1 LYFGSG
7 LRMEARMGT
16 RIERDGLGERP
27 IPAEAYYGIHTARAM
42 ENFPIS
48 ALRAHPAL
56 IVATAQVKLAAARAN
71 VALGRLSSTV
81 GNAIVAAAR
90 EVIGG
95 RWHDQFVVD
104 VYQAGAGTSHNM
116 NANEV
121 LANRALELLGESR
134 GRYAVVHPN
143 DHVNMGQ
150 STNDVFPTAM
160 RLAALARMQSLLQ
173 ALDGLESA
181 LGDRA
186 RAFDGVVKAGRT
198 HLQDATPIRLG
209 QEFDGYAAAIAANLA
224 TIGETRQALRS
235 LGLGGTAVGTGMN
248 THPDYR
254 RLVTATLADVTG
266 ESLVAAPNPFDAM
279 QSMRPFAALSG
290 ALRVLCL
297 DLIRICNDLRLL
309 ASGPR
314 TGFAEIT
321 VPAVQAGSSI
331 MPGKVNPVMAE
342 MLNMVCF
349 QVIGQDTT
357 IAMAAQAG
365 QLELNVMMPVI
376 AHSLLHSVDILAGG
390 IAAFTSRC
398 VAGIQADVEQCR
410 RYAEE
415 TLALVTALSPRIG
428 YDRAAAL
435 AKEVW
440 ASGRSVR
447 EVATAQGVLTPAE
460 ISELL
465 DPRRLTEP
473 G

>member
-1 LYFGSG
+1 
-7 LRMEARMGT
+7 MAT
-16 RIERDGLGERP
+16 RSERDSLGERAV
-27 IPAEAYYGIHTARAM
+27 PAEAYYGIHTVRAM

-48 ALRAHPAL
+48 GLRAHPAL
-56 IVATAQVKLAAARAN
+56 IVATAQVKLAAAQAN

-104 VYQAGAGTSHNM
+104 VFQAGAGTSHNM

-121 LANRALELLGESR
+121 LANRALELLGEQR
-134 GRYAVVHPN
+134 GRYTVVHPN
-143 DHVNMGQ
+143 DQVNMGQ

-160 RLAALARMQSLLQ
+160 RIATLARMHSILQ
-173 ALDGLESA
+173 ALDGLASA
-181 LGDRA
+181 LSDRA

-209 QEFDGYAAAIAANLA
+209 QEFGGYATAMAANQA
-224 TIGETRQALRS
+224 AIGETRQGLRS

-254 RLVTATLADVTG
+254 RLVTATLADLTG
-266 ESLVAAPNPFDAM
+266 EPLVAAPDPFDAM

-290 ALRVLCL
+290 ALRTLCL

-314 TGFAEIT
+314 TGLAEIT
-321 VPAVQAGSSI
+321 VPAVQAGSSM

-342 MLNMVCF
+342 MLTMVCF
-349 QVIGQDTT
+349 QVMGHDAT

-376 AHSLLHSVDILAGG
+376 AQALLQSLDLLARG
-390 IAAFTSRC
+390 IAAFTTRC
-398 VAGIQADVEQCR
+398 VAGVQADVERCR
-410 RYAEE
+410 GYAEG

-428 YDRAAAL
+428 YERAAGL

-440 ASGRSVR
+440 SSGRSVR
-447 EVATAQGVLTPAE
+447 EVATEQGILSPAE

>member
-1 LYFGSG
+1 
-7 LRMEARMGT
+7 MAT
-16 RIERDGLGERP
+16 RSERDALGERAV
-27 IPAEAYYGIHTARAM
+27 PAEAYFGIHTVRAM

-48 ALRAHPAL
+48 GLRPHPAL

-90 EVIGG
+90 EVAGG

-121 LANRALELLGESR
+121 LANRALEHLGEPR

-143 DHVNMGQ
+143 DHVNMAQ

-160 RLAALARMQSLLQ
+160 RIATLARMHSLLQ

-181 LGDRA
+181 LRERA
-186 RAFDGVVKAGRT
+186 RHFDGVVKAGRT
-198 HLQDATPIRLG
+198 HLQDAVPIRLG
-209 QEFDGYAAAIAANLA
+209 QEIGGYATAIAANLA
-224 TIGETRQALRS
+224 MIGDTRQALRS

-254 RLVTATLADVTG
+254 RLVIAGLAELTG
-266 ESLVAAPNPFDAM
+266 ESLVAAPDPFDAM
-279 QSMRPFAALSG
+279 QSLRPFAAVSG
-290 ALRVLCL
+290 ALRTLCL

-314 TGFAEIT
+314 TGFAEIAL
-321 VPAVQAGSSI
+321 PAVQAGSSI

-342 MLNMVCF
+342 MLTMVCF
-349 QVIGQDTT
+349 QVIGNDTAV
-357 IAMAAQAG
+357 AMAVQAG
-365 QLELNVMMPVI
+365 QLELNVMMPVM
-376 AHSLLHSVDILAGG
+376 AHALLQSLDILAHA

-398 VAGIQADVEQCR
+398 VIGMQADVERCR

-415 TLALVTALSPRIG
+415 TIALVTALSPRIG

-440 ASGRSVR
+440 SSGRSVR
-447 EVATAQGVLTPAE
+447 DIVTDQGILTLEEV
-460 ISELL
+460 SELL

>member
-1 LYFGSG
+1 
-7 LRMEARMGT
+7 MAT
-16 RIERDGLGERP
+16 RSERDSLGERAV
-27 IPAEAYYGIHTARAM
+27 PAEVYYGIHTVRAM

-48 ALRAHPAL
+48 GLRAHPAM
-56 IVATAQVKLAAARAN
+56 IVATAQVKLAAAQAN

-104 VYQAGAGTSHNM
+104 VFQAGAGTSHNM

-121 LANRALELLGESR
+121 LANRALELLGEQR

-143 DHVNMGQ
+143 DQVNMGQ

-160 RLAALARMQSLLQ
+160 RIATLARMHSILQ
-173 ALDGLESA
+173 ALDGLASA
-181 LGDRA
+181 LSDRA

-209 QEFDGYAAAIAANLA
+209 QEFGGYATAMAANQA
-224 TIGETRQALRS
+224 AIGETRQGLRS

-254 RLVTATLADVTG
+254 RLVTATLADLTG
-266 ESLVAAPNPFDAM
+266 EPLVAAPDPFDAM

-290 ALRVLCL
+290 ALRTLCL

-314 TGFAEIT
+314 TGLAEIT
-321 VPAVQAGSSI
+321 VPAVQAGSSM

-342 MLNMVCF
+342 MLTMVCF
-349 QVIGQDTT
+349 QVMGHDAT

-376 AHSLLHSVDILAGG
+376 AQALLQSLDLLARG
-390 IAAFTSRC
+390 IAAFTTRC
-398 VAGIQADVEQCR
+398 VAGVQADVERCR
-410 RYAEE
+410 GYAEG

-428 YDRAAAL
+428 YERAAGL

-440 ASGRSVR
+440 SSGRSVR
-447 EVATAQGVLTPAE
+447 EVATEQGILSPAE

>member
-1 LYFGSG
+1 
-7 LRMEARMGT
+7 MGT
-16 RIERDGLGERP
+16 RTERDSLGERAV
-27 IPAEAYYGIHTARAM
+27 PAEAYFGVQTVRAV

-48 ALRAHPAL
+48 GLRAHPAL
-56 IVATAQVKLAAARAN
+56 IVATAQVKLAAAQAN
-71 VALGRLSSTV
+71 VALGRLSPTI

-90 EVIGG
+90 EVAGG

-121 LANRALELLGESR
+121 LANRALELLGEAR
-134 GRYAVVHPN
+134 GRYDVVHPN
-143 DHVNMGQ
+143 DHVNMAQ

-160 RLAALARMQSLLQ
+160 RLAALARLHSLLQ

-181 LGDRA
+181 LRERA
-186 RAFDGVVKAGRT
+186 RLFDGVVKAGRT

-209 QEFDGYAAAIAANLA
+209 QEFGGYATAVAAHQTAIA
-224 TIGETRQALRS
+224 ETRQALRS
-235 LGLGGTAVGTGMN
+235 VGLGGTAVGTGMN
-248 THPDYR
+248 SHPDYR
-254 RLVTATLADVTG
+254 RLVTARLGDVTG
-266 ESLVAAPNPFDAM
+266 EPLVAAPDPFDAM
-279 QSMRPFAALSG
+279 QSMRPFAAVSG
-290 ALRVLCL
+290 ALRTLCL

-314 TGFAEIT
+314 TGLAEISL
-321 VPAVQAGSSI
+321 PAVQPGSSI

-342 MLNMVCF
+342 MLSMVCF
-349 QVIGQDTT
+349 QVIGHDVT
-357 IAMAAQAG
+357 IAMATQAG

-376 AHSLLHSVDILAGG
+376 AHALLQSLDILAHG

-398 VAGIQADVEQCR
+398 VTGIQADAERCR

-415 TLALVTALSPRIG
+415 TV
-428 YDRAAAL
+428 AL
-435 AKEVW
+435 AGEAWK
-440 ASGRSVR
+440 SGRSLR
-447 EVATAQGVLTPAE
+447 DVAAAQGLLTPAE
-460 ISELL
+460 LGDLL

>member
-1 LYFGSG
+1 
-7 LRMEARMGT
+7 MGT
-16 RIERDGLGERP
+16 RTERDSLGERAV
-27 IPAEAYYGIHTARAM
+27 PAESYFGVQTVRAL

-48 ALRAHPAL
+48 GLRAHPSL
-56 IVATAQVKLAAARAN
+56 IVATAQVKLAAAQAN
-71 VALGRLSSTV
+71 VALGQLSPTI
-81 GNAIVAAAR
+81 GNAIMAAAR
-90 EVIGG
+90 EVAGG

-121 LANRALELLGESR
+121 LANRALELLGEAR

-143 DHVNMGQ
+143 DHVNMAQ

-160 RLAALARMQSLLQ
+160 RLAALARLHSLLQ

-181 LGDRA
+181 LRERA
-186 RAFDGVVKAGRT
+186 RLFDGVIKAGRT

-209 QEFDGYAAAIAANLA
+209 QEFGGYATAVAAHQTAIA
-224 TIGETRQALRS
+224 ETRQALRS
-235 LGLGGTAVGTGMN
+235 VGLGGTAVGTGMN
-248 THPDYR
+248 SHPDYR
-254 RLVTATLADVTG
+254 RLVTARLGDVTG
-266 ESLVAAPNPFDAM
+266 EPLVAAPDPFDAM
-279 QSMRPFAALSG
+279 QSMRPFAAVSG
-290 ALRVLCL
+290 ALRTLCL

-314 TGFAEIT
+314 TGLAEISL
-321 VPAVQAGSSI
+321 PAVQPGSSI

-342 MLNMVCF
+342 MLTMVCF
-349 QVIGQDTT
+349 QAIGHDVT

-376 AHSLLHSVDILAGG
+376 AHALLQSLDILARG

-398 VAGIQADVEQCR
+398 VAGIQTDAERCR

-415 TLALVTALSPRIG
+415 TVALVTALSPRIG
-428 YDRAAAL
+428 YERAAAL
-435 AKEVW
+435 AAEVW
-440 ASGRSVR
+440 SSGRSLR
-447 EVATAQGVLTPAE
+447 EVVAAQGLLTPAE
-460 ISELL
+460 LSDLL

>member
-1 LYFGSG
+1 
-7 LRMEARMGT
+7 MGT
-16 RIERDGLGERP
+16 RSERDGLGERAV
-27 IPAEAYYGIHTARAM
+27 PAEAYYGIHTLRAI

-48 ALRAHPAL
+48 GLRAHPAL
-56 IVATAQVKLAAARAN
+56 IVATAQVKFAAVQAN
-71 VALGRLSSTV
+71 VALGRLSPTV
-81 GNAIVAAAR
+81 GNAVVGAAR
-90 EVIGG
+90 EIMDG

-121 LANRALELLGESR
+121 LANRALELLGEPR

-160 RLAALARMQSLLQ
+160 RLAVLARMHSLLQ

-181 LGDRA
+181 LRDRA

-209 QEFDGYAAAIAANLA
+209 QEFGAYATAIAANLA
-224 TIGETRQALRS
+224 AIGEMRPALRS

-254 RLVTATLADVTG
+254 RLVTAALADLTG
-266 ESLVAAPNPFDAM
+266 EPLVPAPDPFDAM

-290 ALRVLCL
+290 TLRTLCL

-314 TGFAEIT
+314 TGLAEVT
-321 VPAVQAGSSI
+321 LPAVQAGSSI

-349 QVIGQDTT
+349 QVIGQDLT

-376 AHSLLHSVDILAGG
+376 AHTLLQSVDILAGG

-398 VAGIQADVEQCR
+398 VVGIQADVERCR

-447 EVATAQGVLTPAE
+447 EVALAQGVLTPAE
-460 ISELL
+460 LSELL